1 MAVELFFILFF
12 GLGRL
17 LHPENKIKKAGTNS
31 PTPHFSCGGTPK
43 LCIFAFYIIFM
54 IEIGKYNRLT
64 ILRDTKVG
72 LFLGNP
78 NADADGNDGILLPNK
93 YVPEVFEI
101 GDELSVFVYLD
112 HEERPV
118 ATTLEPYILLNEFAL
133 LRVNYVNQIG
143 AFLDWG
149 MEKDILVPFKEQAR
163 PMEKGKRYLV
173 YLYID
178 EKTNRLVASSKTNQ
192 FLKNDNIDVW
202 AGDEVD
208 LIVSHITDLGINV
221 IINEQYKGLLYKDEV
236 YDDAIRTGDRLRGFI
251 KSIRPDNKIDV
262 VLQKPGYEGVEPN
275 AEKILNE
282 LRASRGFL
290 RLNDNSH
297 PEDIKTVLKMSK
309 KTFKKA
315 IGALYRE
322 KLIEIKED
330 GIYLIIAADK

>member
-1 MAVELFFILFF
+1 
-12 GLGRL
+12 
-17 LHPENKIKKAGTNS
+17 
-31 PTPHFSCGGTPK
+31 
-43 LCIFAFYIIFM
+43 M
-54 IEIGKYNRLT
+54 IEIGKYNTLT

-72 LFLGNP
+72 IFLGTP
-78 NADADGNDGILLPNK
+78 DTDPEGIHDILLPNK
-93 YVPEVFEI
+93 YVPNEFEI
-101 GDELSVFVYLD
+101 GEELIVFVYLD

-133 LRVNYVNQIG
+133 LRVNYVNQVG
-143 AFLDWG
+143 AFMDWG

-173 YLYID
+173 YLYMD

-192 FLKNDNIDVW
+192 FLKNENITVQN
-202 AGDEVD
+202 GEEVD
-208 LIVSHITDLGINV
+208 LIVSHITELGINV

-236 YDDAIRTGDRLRGFI
+236 YDDAIRTGDRLRGYI
-251 KSIRPDNKIDV
+251 KNVRPDNKIDV
-262 VLQKPGYEGVEPN
+262 SLQIQGYESIEPN
-275 AEKILNE
+275 ADKILDE

-322 KLIEIKED
+322 KLIEIKDD
-330 GIYLIIAADK
+330 GIYLITDR

>member
-1 MAVELFFILFF
+1 
-12 GLGRL
+12 
-17 LHPENKIKKAGTNS
+17 
-31 PTPHFSCGGTPK
+31 
-43 LCIFAFYIIFM
+43 M
-54 IEIGKYNRLT
+54 IQIGKYNVLT

-72 LFLGNP
+72 IFLGNP
-78 NADADGNDGILLPNK
+78 KEDPEGTHDILLPNK
-93 YVPEVFEI
+93 YVPKEFEI
-101 GDELSVFVYLD
+101 GEELIVFVYLD

-143 AFLDWG
+143 AFMDWG

-173 YLYID
+173 YLYMD
-178 EKTNRLVASSKTNQ
+178 EKTKRLVASSKTNQ
-192 FLKNDNIDVW
+192 FLKNETISVLKNE
-202 AGDEVD
+202 EVD
-208 LIVSHITDLGINV
+208 LIVSHITELGINV
-221 IINEQYKGLLYKDEV
+221 IINEKHKGLLYKDEV
-236 YDDAIRTGDRLRGFI
+236 YDDAIRTGDRMRGYI
-251 KSIRPDNKIDV
+251 KIIRPDNKIDV
-262 VLQKPGYEGVEPN
+262 SLQIQGYESIEPN
-275 AEKILNE
+275 AKKILDE

-290 RLNDNSH
+290 RLNDNSN

-330 GIYLIIAADK
+330 GIYLIQ

>member
-1 MAVELFFILFF
+1 ML
-12 GLGRL
+12 
-17 LHPENKIKKAGTNS
+17 K
-31 PTPHFSCGGTPK
+31 
-43 LCIFAFYIIFM
+43 
-54 IEIGKYNRLT
+54 IGKYNSLT

-78 NADADGNDGILLPNK
+78 EKDPEGIHDVLLPNK
-93 YVPEVFEI
+93 YVPNEFEI
-101 GDELSVFVYLD
+101 GEELIVFVYLD
-112 HEERPV
+112 HEQRPV

-133 LRVNYVNQIG
+133 LRVNYTNQVG
-143 AFLDWG
+143 AFMDWG

-173 YLYID
+173 YLYMD

-192 FLKNDNIDVW
+192 FLNNDALTVEN
-202 AGDEVD
+202 GEEVE
-208 LIVSHITDLGINV
+208 LIVSHITEIGINV
-221 IINEQYKGLLYKDEV
+221 IINEKHKGLLYKDEV
-236 YDDAIRTGDRLRGFI
+236 YDDSIRTGDRMRGFI
-251 KSIRPDNKIDV
+251 KNIRPDNKIDV
-262 VLQKPGYEGVEPN
+262 SLQKQGYESIEPN
-275 AEKILNE
+275 AEKILDE

-315 IGALYRE
+315 IGALYKD

-330 GIYLIIAADK
+330 GIYLVKE